1 MALDGNILV
10 SEIHEILARDWT
22 VKIRCVRRVASA
34 VADRLAALSKGKPKL
49 PLNLLRHYAR
59 KRRNVTLPYLPQGSL
74 SKGHYPS
81 KPPSGRLC

>member
-1 MALDGNILV
+1 MSLRLKVETDCDEAAHILIGSSMALDGNILV

-49 PLNLLRHYAR
+49 PLNLLRH
-59 KRRNVTLPYLPQGSL
+59 
-74 SKGHYPS
+74 
-81 KPPSGRLC
+81 